1 MEARDVKVY
10 LEYQNQD
17 KEFYNFYQCESE
29 KIDMGEFLDNVYEE
43 TVNFNKIYGIKDGQR
58 YKEYTVLL
66 TFNNSRNN
74 KNYMVFT
81 DENKDIEGKIIL
93 YGLIYDEDNQEAF
106 MGYIKD
112 LNELNDILDVM
123 KSIYIT
129 KH

>member
-93 YGLIYDEDNQEAF
+93 YGLVYDEDNQEAF